1 MSQKSLKEG
10 KVSVSIKGGQCVL
23 VLFPGVLEY
32 LRYVTRIGDEG
43 YNTHP
48 LPALGVDQGI
58 GFEDP
63 PETFLPD

>member
-1 MSQKSLKEG
+1 
-10 KVSVSIKGGQCVL
+10 VL

-63 PETFLPD
+63 PDKFLPD